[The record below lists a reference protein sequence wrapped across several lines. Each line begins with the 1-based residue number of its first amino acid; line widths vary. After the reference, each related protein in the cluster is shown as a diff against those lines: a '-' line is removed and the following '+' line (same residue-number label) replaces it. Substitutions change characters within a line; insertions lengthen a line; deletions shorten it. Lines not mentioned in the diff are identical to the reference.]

1 VAQRWP
7 FCHWVSIILD
17 HFSRRVMGFAVFD
30 AQPSAAQICAMLDV
44 AVAQAG
50 RAPKY
55 TVTDQGGQFGEEYL
69 DWCCQNGVKPR
80 YGAVGER
87 GSIAKIERFMLT
99 LKQEYFARIR
109 VPYAVADMH
118 EHLARFAVWYGEHRP
133 HQGLGGATPNEVY
146 FGRKPAH
153 AAPRFEP
160 RARYPGRGLRGR
172 RGIELK
178 LIVSHFEDAKEL
190 PIVELGRAA

>member
-1 VAQRWP
+1 
-7 FCHWVSIILD
+7 
-17 HFSRRVMGFAVFD
+17 MGFGVFERE
-30 AQPSAAQICAMLDV
+30 PSSEQVCEMLDV
-44 AVAQAG
+44 AVAQAA

-55 TVTDQGGQFGEEYL
+55 TVTDQGGQFGEQYR
-69 DWCCQNGVKPR
+69 DWCHDRGVKPR

-99 LKQEYFARIR
+99 LKQEYFRRII
-109 VPYAVADMH
+109 VPYAMADMR
-118 EHLARFAVWYGEHRP
+118 EHLRRFLTWYGEHRP
-133 HQGLGGATPNEVY
+133 HQGLAGATPNEVY

-160 RARYPGRGLRGR
+160 RVRFPVRSARGR
-172 RGIELK
+172 RGVELK
-178 LIVSHFEDAKEL
+178 LIVSHFGDVKEL